1 MKMKNTTTTARTP
14 SSSSIS
20 YMELA
25 AAEAAGVNLQNL
37 LRNINS
43 SNGDD
48 DDGGGDDDG
57 KNVKNGIS
65 NDRRRNVV
73 NKKKKMFALLEQA
86 ESMYNITRFQICF
99 QLFVE
104 AETLVRQVY
113 DPQLDSHMHYT
124 LLAKAILGQAKAKFK
139 MGDIKTA
146 HSLVGQ
152 SMQFSPSTDAE
163 QILREVE
170 KMSYFENLLDFS
182 LTNPLYAFS
191 FDQQQYNIQQQ
202 QQQQQKQS
210 YIGLDLPQS
219 VGLYTRNSSLYAS
232 LMSGHGSTS
241 PTLSASPPP
250 PPPLPSSSSPSSQH
264 HQLIPA
270 GSGGKLAL
278 LDQQRNLTT
287 LDYFSLSSVVV
298 STVPKAI
305 TQQAHKPDGL
315 LETSS
320 GGTGRGGY
328 WQQTFLEHIKKMKSE
343 TEAN

>member
-1 MKMKNTTTTARTP
+1 
-14 SSSSIS
+14 
-20 YMELA
+20 
-25 AAEAAGVNLQNL
+25 
-37 LRNINS
+37 
-43 SNGDD
+43 
-48 DDGGGDDDG
+48 
-57 KNVKNGIS
+57 
-65 NDRRRNVV
+65 
-73 NKKKKMFALLEQA
+73 
-86 ESMYNITRFQICF
+86 
-99 QLFVE
+99 
-104 AETLVRQVY
+104 
-113 DPQLDSHMHYT
+113 
-124 LLAKAILGQAKAKFK
+124 

-182 LTNPLYAFS
+182 LTNPLYAYAS
-191 FDQQQYNIQQQ
+191 DQQQHIQYQSQ

-232 LMSGHGSTS
+232 LMSGSTS
-241 PTLSASPPP
+241 PTLSASPP
-250 PPPLPSSSSPSSQH
+250 SSSQ
-264 HQLIPA
+264 QLIPA

-305 TQQAHKPDGL
+305 TRHTHKPDGL
-315 LETSS
+315 LEMTTTSG

-328 WQQTFLEHIKKMKSE
+328 WQQTFLEHIKKMKAESKLKQ
-343 TEAN
+343 